1 MNLISNI
8 DISSVDSYSPLAIY
22 DFSNL
27 IYRYFVKAE
36 IENYENIIILC
47 IGSDRSTGDSLGPLV
62 GYKLEPIL
70 ATYDNICVLG
80 TLNKPVHAKNLEEKI
95 DFIHTEYINPFVL
108 AIDASLGRFDK
119 VGYVNIKNG
128 PLKPGLGVNKKL
140 PDIGNISITGVVN
153 ISGMME
159 YVVLQ
164 NTRLGLVMN
173 MADVI
178 SRSTHIALHKYI
190 REKREKKSK
199 F

>member
-27 IYRYFVKAE
+27 IYRYFVKAK

-70 ATYDNICVLG
+70 STYDNIRVLG

-95 DFIHTEYINPFVL
+95 DFINTKYMDPFVL

-119 VGYVNIKNG
+119 VGYLNIKNG

-140 PDIGNISITGVVN
+140 PDIGHISITGVVN

-164 NTRLGLVMN
+164 NTRLSLVMN
-173 MADVI
+173 MAEVI
-178 SRSTHIALHKYI
+178 SKSTHIALHRYI
-190 REKREKKSK
+190 RAEREKKSK